1 MTNMENS
8 NIPDLSESEWGKHL
22 LLTDGNQDEAVEST
36 IGFKDQMAYRRT
48 SQDDQSKQGEAATE
62 VHMTPSKI
70 ANFSNNIH
78 KPTAE
83 PEVEAQVEEE
93 IESPQHTPLHTP
105 IINQELQIAR
115 EDSKIKNAKSRS
127 SNTTQN
133 RQKTLSG
140 LPNGQSNSNLN
151 INRMIEKGML
161 DGSEK
166 NLEFYPA
173 QSERSRMHAANT
185 SQIQLT
191 SGIQQPSETSTNNL
205 LMYS

>member
-1 MTNMENS
+1 MENS

-70 ANFSNNIH
+70 AKFSNNIH

-105 IINQELQIAR
+105 IINQEL
-115 EDSKIKNAKSRS
+115 
-127 SNTTQN
+127 
-133 RQKTLSG
+133 
-140 LPNGQSNSNLN
+140 
-151 INRMIEKGML
+151 
-161 DGSEK
+161 
-166 NLEFYPA
+166 
-173 QSERSRMHAANT
+173 
-185 SQIQLT
+185 
-191 SGIQQPSETSTNNL
+191 
-205 LMYS
+205 